1 MAKGKKPK
9 TIEVT
14 GLTVEDILNLDVNSL
29 GEKDLRA
36 VATRLVSA
44 SNKRIRRLAKASGGK
59 FSPAYTRIEK
69 MGRMFSVKGKD
80 ISGLRAE
87 MAQMRSFLKLKTSTV
102 KGWKKVQKYISQRF
116 GGRMSDTQMST
127 FWSVYRKLEES
138 MGGVIGS
145 VFDDSDKIQKML
157 YDEMSTGDSEDDIIE
172 RMIRKMDEEYDRIM
186 QQEDEEDDN
195 DKASGDV
202 FDFKGVF

>member
-1 MAKGKKPK
+1 M
-9 TIEVT
+9 IDVT
-14 GLTVEDILNLDVNSL
+14 GLSVEDILNMDVNTL

-59 FSPAYTRIEK
+59 FSPAYARIEK

-87 MAQMRSFLKLKTSTV
+87 MAQMRSFMKLKTSTV

-116 GGRMSDTQMST
+116 GGRISDSQMNT
-127 FWSVYRKLEES
+127 FWTVYRKLEES

-145 VFDDSDKIQKML
+145 VFDSDKIQSML
-157 YDEMSTGDSEDDIIE
+157 YDEMTSGGSEDDIIE
-172 RMIRKMDEEYDRIM
+172 RMIQRMDDEYEDIM
-186 QQEDEEDDN
+186 KEDEEDGN
-195 DKASGDV
+195 NKTGGDV

>member
-1 MAKGKKPK
+1 MSKGKKAK

-14 GLTVEDILNLDVNSL
+14 GITVEDILNMDVNTL

-59 FSPAYTRIEK
+59 FSPAYSRIEK

-116 GGRMSDTQMST
+116 GGRLSDSQMNT
-127 FWSVYRKLEES
+127 FWTVYRKLEES

-145 VFDDSDKIQKML
+145 VFDSNKIQSML
-157 YDEMSTGDSEDDIIE
+157 YDEMSTDDSEDDIIE
-172 RMIRKMDEEYDRIM
+172 RMIQRMDEEYDKMM
-186 QQEDEEDDN
+186 QQEDEENGN
-195 DKASGDV
+195 DKTGGDV
-202 FDFKGVF
+202 FDIKGVF

>member
-29 GEKDLRA
+29 GERDLRA

-59 FSPAYTRIEK
+59 FSPAYARIEK
-69 MGRMFSVKGKD
+69 TGRMFSVKGKD

-145 VFDDSDKIQKML
+145 VFDSDKIQKML

-186 QQEDEEDDN
+186 QQEGEEDDN
-195 DKASGDV
+195 DKTGGDV

>member
-59 FSPAYTRIEK
+59 FSPAYARIEK

-87 MAQMRSFLKLKTSTV
+87 MAQMRSFMKLKTSTV
-102 KGWKKVQKYISQRF
+102 KGWKKVRKYISQRF
-116 GGRMSDTQMST
+116 GGRISDTQMNT
-127 FWSVYRKLEES
+127 FWTVYRKLEES

-145 VFDDSDKIQKML
+145 VFDSNKIQLML
-157 YDEMSTGDSEDDIIE
+157 YDEMSSDNSEDDIIE
-172 RMIRKMDEEYDRIM
+172 KMIHKMDQEYDKIM
-186 QQEDEEDDN
+186 QQEDEEDESET
-195 DKASGDV
+195 SGDV
-202 FDFKGVF
+202 FDIKGVF

>member
-1 MAKGKKPK
+1 MSKGKKAK

-14 GLTVEDILNLDVNSL
+14 GLTVEDILNMDVNTL

-59 FSPAYTRIEK
+59 FSPAYARIEK

-87 MAQMRSFLKLKTSTV
+87 MAQMRSFMRLKTSTV
-102 KGWKKVQKYISQRF
+102 KGWKKVRKYISQRF
-116 GGRMSDTQMST
+116 GGRISDTQMNT
-127 FWSVYRKLEES
+127 FWTVYRKLEES

-145 VFDDSDKIQKML
+145 VFDSNKIQSML
-157 YDEMSTGDSEDDIIE
+157 YDEVTSEDSEDDIIE
-172 RMIRKMDEEYDRIM
+172 RMIQRMDDEYEDIMKEET
-186 QQEDEEDDN
+186 EDDSN
-195 DKASGDV
+195 QTGGDV

>member
-1 MAKGKKPK
+1 MKPK
-9 TIEVT
+9 TIEVA
-14 GLTVEDILNLDVNSL
+14 GLTVENILNLDVNTL

-44 SNKRIRRLAKASGGK
+44 ANKRIRRLAKTSFGK
-59 FSPAYTRIEK
+59 FSPAYARIEK

-87 MAQMRSFLKLKTSTV
+87 MAQMRSFMKLMTSTV
-102 KGWKKVQKYISQRF
+102 KGWKKVLKYISERF
-116 GGRMSDTQMST
+116 GGRMSEAQMNE
-127 FWSVYRKLEES
+127 FWTVYRKLEES

-145 VFDDSDKIQKML
+145 VFDSNKIQSML
-157 YDEMSTGDSEDDIIE
+157 YDEMTSGGSEDDIIE
-172 RMIRKMDEEYDRIM
+172 RMIQKMDEEYDKIM
-186 QQEDEEDDN
+186 FFTQEDDKDDN
-195 DKASGDV
+195 DKTGEDV

>member
-1 MAKGKKPK
+1 MSKGKKAK

-14 GLTVEDILNLDVNSL
+14 GITVEDILNLDVNTL

-59 FSPAYTRIEK
+59 FSPAYARVEK

-87 MAQMRSFLKLKTSTV
+87 MAQMRSFMKLKTSTV

-116 GGRMSDTQMST
+116 GGRISDTQMNT
-127 FWSVYRKLEES
+127 FWTVYRKLEES

-145 VFDDSDKIQKML
+145 VFDSNKIQSML
-157 YDEMSTGDSEDDIIE
+157 YDEVTSEDSEDDIIE
-172 RMIRKMDEEYDRIM
+172 RMIQRMDDEYEDIMKEET
-186 QQEDEEDDN
+186 EDDSN
-195 DKASGDV
+195 QTGGDV

>member
-1 MAKGKKPK
+1 MTKGKKPK

-14 GLTVEDILNLDVNSL
+14 GITVEDILNLDVNSL

-59 FSPAYTRIEK
+59 FSPAYARVEK

-87 MAQMRSFLKLKTSTV
+87 MAQMRSFMKLKTSTV

-116 GGRMSDTQMST
+116 GGRISDTQMNT
-127 FWSVYRKLEES
+127 FWTVYRKLEES

-145 VFDDSDKIQKML
+145 VFDSNKIQSML
-157 YDEMSTGDSEDDIIE
+157 YDEVTSEDSEDDIIE
-172 RMIRKMDEEYDRIM
+172 RMIQRMDDEYEDIMKEET
-186 QQEDEEDDN
+186 EDDSN
-195 DKASGDV
+195 QTGGDV

>member
-1 MAKGKKPK
+1 MSKGKKAK

-14 GLTVEDILNLDVNSL
+14 GLIVEDILNLDVNTL

-59 FSPAYTRIEK
+59 FSPAYARIEN

-87 MAQMRSFLKLKTSTV
+87 MAQMRSFMKLKTSTV

-116 GGRMSDTQMST
+116 GGRISDSQMNT
-127 FWSVYRKLEES
+127 FWTVYRKLEES

-145 VFDDSDKIQKML
+145 VFDSNKIQSML
-157 YDEMSTGDSEDDIIE
+157 YDEVTSEDSEDDIIE
-172 RMIRKMDEEYDRIM
+172 RMIQRMDDEYEDIMKEET
-186 QQEDEEDDN
+186 EDDSN
-195 DKASGDV
+195 QTGGDV

>member
-1 MAKGKKPK
+1 MSNLKKPRM
-9 TIEVT
+9 IDVT
-14 GLTVEDILNLDVNSL
+14 GLSVEDILNMDVNTL

-59 FSPAYTRIEK
+59 FSPAYARIEK

-87 MAQMRSFLKLKTSTV
+87 MAQMRSFMKLKTSTV

-116 GGRMSDTQMST
+116 GGRISDSQMNT
-127 FWSVYRKLEES
+127 FWTVYRKLEES

-145 VFDDSDKIQKML
+145 VFDSDKIQSML
-157 YDEMSTGDSEDDIIE
+157 YDEMTSGGSEDDIIE
-172 RMIRKMDEEYDRIM
+172 RMIQRMDDEYEDIM
-186 QQEDEEDDN
+186 KEDEEDGN
-195 DKASGDV
+195 NKTGGDV

>member
-1 MAKGKKPK
+1 MTKGKKPK

-14 GLTVEDILNLDVNSL
+14 GLTVEDILNLDVNTL

-59 FSPAYTRIEK
+59 FSPAYARIEN

-87 MAQMRSFLKLKTSTV
+87 MAQMRSFMKLKTSTV

-116 GGRMSDTQMST
+116 GGRISDSQMNT
-127 FWSVYRKLEES
+127 FWTVYRKLEES

-145 VFDDSDKIQKML
+145 VFDSDKIQSML
-157 YDEMSTGDSEDDIIE
+157 YDEMTSSDSEDDIIE
-172 RMIRKMDEEYDRIM
+172 RMIRNMDEEYDRIM
-186 QQEDEEDDN
+186 QQEDEEDGN
-195 DKASGDV
+195 SKTGGDV

>member
-1 MAKGKKPK
+1 MSKGKKAK

-14 GLTVEDILNLDVNSL
+14 GLTVEDILNLDVNTL

-59 FSPAYTRIEK
+59 FSPAYTRIEN

-87 MAQMRSFLKLKTSTV
+87 MAQMRSFMKLKTSTV

-116 GGRMSDTQMST
+116 GGRLSDTQMNT
-127 FWSVYRKLEES
+127 FWTVYRKLEES

-145 VFDDSDKIQKML
+145 VFDSDKIQSML
-157 YDEMSTGDSEDDIIE
+157 YDEMSSGGSEDDIIE
-172 RMIRKMDEEYDRIM
+172 RMIQKMDQEYDNIM
-186 QQEDEEDDN
+186 QQEDEENGN
-195 DKASGDV
+195 DKTGGDV
-202 FDFKGVF
+202 FDIKGVF

>member
-1 MAKGKKPK
+1 MAKGKKPR

-14 GLTVEDILNLDVNSL
+14 GLTVEDILDLDVNTL

-59 FSPAYTRIEK
+59 FSPAYARIEK

-87 MAQMRSFLKLKTSTV
+87 MAQMRSFMKLKTSTV
-102 KGWKKVQKYISQRF
+102 KGWKKVRKYISQRF
-116 GGRMSDTQMST
+116 GGRISDSQMNT
-127 FWSVYRKLEES
+127 FWTVYRKLEES

-145 VFDDSDKIQKML
+145 VFDSNKIQSML
-157 YDEMSTGDSEDDIIE
+157 YDEMTSGDSEDDIIE
-172 RMIRKMDEEYDRIM
+172 RMIQNMDEEYDRIM
-186 QQEDEEDDN
+186 QQEGEEDDSN
-195 DKASGDV
+195 QTGGDV
-202 FDFKGVF
+202 FDIKGVF

>member
-1 MAKGKKPK
+1 MSKGKKAK

-14 GLTVEDILNLDVNSL
+14 GITVEDILNMDVNTL

-36 VATRLVSA
+36 VATRLISA

-59 FSPAYTRIEK
+59 FSPAYARVEK

-87 MAQMRSFLKLKTSTV
+87 MAQMRSFMKLKTSTV

-116 GGRMSDTQMST
+116 GGRISDTQMNT
-127 FWSVYRKLEES
+127 FWTVYRKLEES

-145 VFDDSDKIQKML
+145 VFDSNKIQSML
-157 YDEMSTGDSEDDIIE
+157 YDEVTSEDSEDDIIE
-172 RMIRKMDEEYDRIM
+172 RMIQRMDDEYEDIMKEET
-186 QQEDEEDDN
+186 EDDSN
-195 DKASGDV
+195 QTGGDV

>member
-1 MAKGKKPK
+1 MSKGKKPK

-14 GLTVEDILNLDVNSL
+14 GLTVEDILDLDVNTL

-59 FSPAYTRIEK
+59 FSPAYARIEK

-87 MAQMRSFLKLKTSTV
+87 MAQMRSFMKLKTSTV
-102 KGWKKVQKYISQRF
+102 KGWKKVQKYVSEKF
-116 GGRMSDTQMST
+116 GGKISDTQMST
-127 FWSVYRKLEES
+127 FWRVYRKLEES

-145 VFDDSDKIQKML
+145 VFDSDKIQQML

-172 RMIRKMDEEYDRIM
+172 RMIRKMDEEYERIM
-186 QQEDEEDDN
+186 QQEGEEDDS
-195 DKASGDV
+195 DKAGGDV
-202 FDFKGVF
+202 FDIKGVF

>member
-44 SNKRIRRLAKASGGK
+44 SNKRIRRLAKTTGGK
-59 FSPAYTRIEK
+59 FSPAYARVEK

-87 MAQMRSFLKLKTSTV
+87 MAQMRSFMKLKTSTV
-102 KGWKKVQKYISQRF
+102 KGWKKVRKYISQRF
-116 GGRMSDTQMST
+116 GGRISDSQMNT
-127 FWSVYRKLEES
+127 FWTVYRKLEES

-145 VFDDSDKIQKML
+145 VFDSNKIQSML
-157 YDEMSTGDSEDDIIE
+157 YDEMTSGDSEDDVIE
-172 RMIRKMDEEYDRIM
+172 KMIQNMDREYDKIM
-186 QQEDEEDDN
+186 QQEDEEDGN
-195 DKASGDV
+195 DKTGGDV
-202 FDFKGVF
+202 FDIKGVF

>member
-1 MAKGKKPK
+1 MSKGKKAK

-14 GLTVEDILNLDVNSL
+14 GLTVEDILNLDVNTL

-59 FSPAYTRIEK
+59 FSPAYARIEK

-87 MAQMRSFLKLKTSTV
+87 MAQMRSFMKLKTSTV
-102 KGWKKVQKYISQRF
+102 KGWKKVRKYISQRF
-116 GGRMSDTQMST
+116 GGRISDTQMNT
-127 FWSVYRKLEES
+127 FWTVYRKLEES

-145 VFDDSDKIQKML
+145 VFDSDKIQSML
-157 YDEMSTGDSEDDIIE
+157 YDEMTSGGSEDDIIE
-172 RMIRKMDEEYDRIM
+172 RMIQKMDEEYDNIM
-186 QQEDEEDDN
+186 QQEDEEDGNNKTD
-195 DKASGDV
+195 GDV